1 MFVYLRNNFDPEQFA
16 DVEFYR
22 GSRVKQLTGKRKESL
37 NTFLL
42 ILANNKKRDMKQIIY
57 LLIFFYYQHVQ
68 PTKTKRI
75 K

>member
-42 ILANNKKRDMKQIIY
+42 ILAIFLITLKIY
-57 LLIFFYYQHVQ
+57 
-68 PTKTKRI
+68 T
-75 K
+75 

>member
-22 GSRVKQLTGKRKESL
+22 GSRVKQLTGKRKEPL

-42 ILANNKKRDMKQIIY
+42 ILANNKKE
-57 LLIFFYYQHVQ
+57 
-68 PTKTKRI
+68 T
-75 K
+75 